1 MELYK
6 LETEEYQTIKFERVS
21 FWDVVEWWIKNYP
34 GDIFISDPPEVVK
47 IRELMIKLKERKK
60 P

>member
-6 LETEEYQTIKFERVS
+6 LESEEYQIIKFERVG
-21 FWDVVEWWIKNYP
+21 FWDVVDWWIKKYP
-34 GDIFISDPPEVVK
+34 GDIFVGNPPEVVK
-47 IRELMIKLKERKK
+47 IRELMIKLKEKKK

>member
-6 LETEEYQTIKFERVS
+6 LESEEYQSIKFERAS
-21 FWDVVEWWIKNYP
+21 FWDVVEWWIEKYP
-34 GDIFISDPPEVVK
+34 GDIFVNNPPEVVK
-47 IRELMIKLKERKK
+47 IRELMIKLKEKKK

>member
-6 LETEEYQTIKFERVS
+6 EERSLGKVIYEVVG
-21 FWDVVEWWIKNYP
+21 FWDVVDWWITNYP
-34 GDIFISDPPEVVK
+34 GDIFVSNPPEVVK